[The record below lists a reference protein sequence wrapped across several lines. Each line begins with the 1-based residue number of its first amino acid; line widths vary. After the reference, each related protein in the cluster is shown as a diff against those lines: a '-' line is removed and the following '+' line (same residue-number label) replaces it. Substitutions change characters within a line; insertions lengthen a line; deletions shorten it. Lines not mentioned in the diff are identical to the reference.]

1 MQKDTRRSKFRF
13 YAQEAFEIAELIDV
27 DFYVWND
34 DVTPNH
40 MTLTFVEVIAPNKVI
55 SVTLIELSIVFVISE
70 VVSTLHDIWR
80 EMEAILEAC

>member
-1 MQKDTRRSKFRF
+1 MLDRSIE
-13 YAQEAFEIAELIDV
+13 EAFEIAELMDV

-80 EMEAILEAC
+80 EMEAILEACW

>member
-13 YAQEAFEIAELIDV
+13 FARSIEEAFEIAELIDV

-55 SVTLIELSIVFVISE
+55 SVT
-70 VVSTLHDIWR
+70 
-80 EMEAILEAC
+80 